1 MALALAGSVLCFPAS
16 VNVFFLGAGALAATL
31 IGVRSGRVALAFHGA
46 VYLAAVALI
55 SGALQYGFELSI
67 GKPPQA
73 GGWPV
78 WIAFVFT
85 MICYALAWR
94 SADARGQQWPHS
106 LLRPAVAALA
116 TFAALATALTAFHI
130 AFPAATGARMAAG
143 RTLVICLLA
152 VLLGWSGSRFRR
164 AELLWLA
171 YAAIAFCTL
180 KLLLEDLRSGS
191 AVTIAFSFFCY
202 GMVWVLVPRFSRAT
216 RTS

>member
-1 MALALAGSVLCFPAS
+1 MALALAGSLFCFPAN
-16 VNVFFLGAGALAATL
+16 VNVFFLGAAALAATL
-31 IGVRSGRVALAFHGA
+31 IGVRSARIAVAFHGA

-55 SGALQYGFELSI
+55 SGALQYAFELSI

-85 MICYALAWR
+85 IICYALAWR
-94 SADARGQQWPHS
+94 SADTREQQWPHS
-106 LLRPAVAALA
+106 VLWLAFAAFA
-116 TFAALATALTAFHI
+116 TFAVLATALTAFHS
-130 AFPAATGARMAAG
+130 AFSAASSARMAAG

-171 YAAIAFCTL
+171 YAAIVFCTL
-180 KLLLEDLRSGS
+180 KLLVEDLRSGS

-202 GMVWVLVPRFSRAT
+202 GMVWVLVPRFSRKNKT
-216 RTS
+216 T

>member
-1 MALALAGSVLCFPAS
+1 M
-16 VNVFFLGAGALAATL
+16 
-31 IGVRSGRVALAFHGA
+31 
-46 VYLAAVALI
+46 
-55 SGALQYGFELSI
+55 

-73 GGWPV
+73 GSWLV
-78 WIAFVFT
+78 WTAFLFT
-85 MICYALAWR
+85 IICLALVWHA
-94 SADARGQQWPHS
+94 ADAREQQWPHRV
-106 LLRPAVAALA
+106 LRLALVALA
-116 TFAALATALTAFHI
+116 TFAALATVLTAFHF
-130 AFPAATGARMAAG
+130 AFPAASSAPMAAG